1 MSHNQYSGLIDLEGF
16 PIFYEP
22 RTANPE
28 KELFTTEGIALLPEK
43 SFCECARITL
53 ESRLLGNFMSD
64 FTAIGMLRESGSQIP
79 YFHSQILTETTT
91 KAWATH
97 ASEKEDLVIAAKEE
111 VGTKDA
117 KVRLSCKDPS
127 ASFRV

>member
-1 MSHNQYSGLIDLEGF
+1 MNQEL
-16 PIFYEP
+16 PILKRNCLP
-22 RTANPE
+22 P
-28 KELFTTEGIALLPEK
+28 KELLCSLKKAFVNA
-43 SFCECARITL
+43 L
-53 ESRLLGNFMSD
+53 ESHFNLVFFLGNLISD
-64 FTAIGMLRESGSQIP
+64 FTAIGVLRESGSQIP
-79 YFHSQILTETTT
+79 YFNSSILTETTT